1 MGNVEAAP
9 GQGEITEL
17 LLRWNEGNSAGLHQ
31 LIPAVQKELTRIAA
45 HHMRRERHPHT
56 LETKAL
62 VNEAYLRL
70 VDSKKVSWRNR
81 AHFFGIAARLMR
93 QILIDHARKSNRL
106 KRGGTE
112 KNIALNEQLAFSLEA
127 PSSLLALDEA
137 LDRLAVFDER
147 KARTVELRF
156 FGGLEVEE
164 AAEVLNVS
172 PNTIIRDWSLA
183 KAWLRRELTQ

>member
-1 MGNVEAAP
+1 MEKTPA
-9 GQGEITEL
+9 QGEITEL
-17 LLRWNEGNSAGLHQ
+17 LLRWNGGDAECLHQ
-31 LIPAVQKELTRIAA
+31 LIPAVQKELLKIAA
-45 HHMRRERHPHT
+45 YHMRRERRPHT

-70 VDSKKVSWRNR
+70 IDSQKVSWRNR

-106 KRGGTE
+106 KRGGADQD
-112 KNIALNEQLAFSLEA
+112 IALDERSVLALEI

-137 LDRLAVFDER
+137 LHRLAVFDER

-164 AAEVLNVS
+164 TAEVLNVS
-172 PNTIIRDWSLA
+172 PNTVIRDWSLA